1 MDLGARGLNSAP
13 TAGAIT
19 FECALWQ
26 ARRQL
31 EACEAD
37 VALAGAVDELQNYLL
52 GIGKRWGA
60 WTERTRP
67 GEGAVVAQLTADAS
81 ANALARITALRLGRF
96 RRPFDAARETAWIA
110 ETVVLSDVSVFLSG
124 ANGLAVLDP
133 FYEVV
138 SEEIS
143 RRAGRVIEHQTY
155 KQLCG
160 EFYSASAFGFSVA
173 VRLANERQC
182 SVLLYTLSPRGG
194 KALCLIQPALA
205 S

>member
-1 MDLGARGLNSAP
+1 MLFRS
-13 TAGAIT
+13 
-19 FECALWQ
+19 
-26 ARRQL
+26 
-31 EACEAD
+31 
-37 VALAGAVDELQNYLL
+37 
-52 GIGKRWGA
+52 
-60 WTERTRP
+60 
-67 GEGAVVAQLTADAS
+67 
-81 ANALARITALRLGRF
+81 TALRLGRF

-133 FYEVV
+133 FYEAV

-182 SVLLYTLSPRGG
+182 GVLLYTLSPRGG